1 MTFTPDLL
9 EWISVVTAIIYV
21 FLAAKGLKICFLF
34 GFISSAI
41 FVQICFTDHLY
52 FDTAINIY
60 YVVMSV
66 VGWIHW
72 SGSEDQIQVKKMST
86 NQFILLTLSALLFSI
101 LLGYLVDQY
110 TDATLAYVDAF
121 TTVLAVL
128 ATWLMVKK
136 VLQNWLIWIVADAVS
151 IFMYAYKDH
160 YPIALLFL
168 VYTTLA
174 FYGWFQWNK
183 LIPSKV

>member
-1 MTFTPDLL
+1 MTLLPELL
-9 EWISVVTAIIYV
+9 EWISVFTAIVYV
-21 FLAAKGLKICFLF
+21 FLAAKGNKVCFLF

-41 FVQICFTDHLY
+41 FVQICFTEHLY
-52 FDTAINIY
+52 FDTIINVY

-66 VGWIHW
+66 VGWIQW
-72 SGSEDQIQVKKMST
+72 SNSGDQLHVKKMP
-86 NQFILLTLSALLFSI
+86 NRLFLLLTLSALLLSI
-101 LLGYLVDQY
+101 ILGYFVDQY

-136 VLQNWLIWIVADAVS
+136 VLQNWLIWIIADAVS

-160 YPIALLFL
+160 FPIALLFII
-168 VYTTLA
+168 YTILA

-183 LIPSKV
+183 LMPSKV